1 VLRSNHSG
9 WRSRRRSRAE
19 SRENSTR
26 DSHRSHRPHGA
37 RAGVIAQRSRSRPAW
52 RLVEE
57 QLPFAD
63 SSDMTEYEG
72 VVHITREP
80 DMDEPPYY
88 GAPHSTYGRFTGHRE
103 HEDGSF
109 AEASPVEAWNDVEEA
124 IKWGRTHAPMVV
136 VRLGNTLDTL
146 YSAGEIDAPECRPWP
161 PA

>member
-1 VLRSNHSG
+1 
-9 WRSRRRSRAE
+9 
-19 SRENSTR
+19 
-26 DSHRSHRPHGA
+26 
-37 RAGVIAQRSRSRPAW
+37 
-52 RLVEE
+52 VEE

-146 YSAGEIDAPECRPWP
+146 YSAGEIDAPECRPGLLPNGSRRGSFPHCECAGRPVWGVCQVGIG
-161 PA
+161 ALCS